1 MKRLTATT
9 IILGMLAV
17 AFLIPA
23 ALLVLGGLFLI
34 VNRTMGGISAGAGGF
49 SFNFSRGSASFLIL
63 ILMLAAFISW
73 ITQKILRRQNSRR

>member
-9 IILGMLAV
+9 IILGVLAV

-23 ALLVLGGLFLI
+23 ALLVLGGFFLI
-34 VNRTMGGISAGAGGF
+34 ISRTMGGISAGAGGF
-49 SFNFSRGSASFLIL
+49 SFSFSRSSARYLVL